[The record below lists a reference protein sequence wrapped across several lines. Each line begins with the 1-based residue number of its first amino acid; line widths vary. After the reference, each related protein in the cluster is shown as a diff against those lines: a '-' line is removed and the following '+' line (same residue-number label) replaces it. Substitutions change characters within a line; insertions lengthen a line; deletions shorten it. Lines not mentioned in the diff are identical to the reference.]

1 MSRGLVYLLSSNFS
15 GSHFLSLM
23 LGSHSRFVH
32 LGELKNL
39 VKQSRLCA
47 ICGDAAAC
55 ALVGELDMRPGADLY
70 AQIFRRLP
78 DTVDLLVDASKKPDW
93 FRARDRASRH
103 RVHRI
108 HLLRDP
114 RALARRW
121 LLHFPEPGTQR
132 RERVK
137 MLRRRPTAALQL
149 LFGDMLEVYIRKW
162 LRQNQEISTYLT
174 RSGGPWT
181 LVTYQEIAREPAAA
195 LARINARLGHA
206 FEPGQQH
213 YSQFSHHG
221 TEKAEYQWVK
231 QRQQNTYFDLRW
243 QEFLSAE
250 QQRRI
255 TGHRALR
262 RYLDSLDLAFGDQG
276 LVRR

>member
-1 MSRGLVYLLSSNFS
+1 MTRGLVYILSSNFS

-23 LGSHSRFVH
+23 LGSHSRFAH

-39 VKQSRLCA
+39 IKQSRPCA
-47 ICGDAAAC
+47 TCGNAAAC
-55 ALVGELDMRPGADLY
+55 ALISDLDRRPGADLY

-78 DTVDLLVDASKKPDW
+78 DTVELLVDASKKPDW
-93 FRARDRASRH
+93 FRARDRTNRLG
-103 RVHRI
+103 VHRI

-121 LLHFPEPGTQR
+121 LLHFPEPETQR
-132 RERVK
+132 RERIK
-137 MLRRRPTAALQL
+137 MLRRRPAAAVRL
-149 LFGDMLEVYIRKW
+149 LFGDMLEVYIHKW
-162 LRQNQEISTYLT
+162 LRQNQEISAYLA

-181 LVTYQEIAREPAAA
+181 LVTYEEIARQPAAA
-195 LARINARLGHA
+195 LARINARLGCE
-206 FEPGQQH
+206 FEPGQES
-213 YSQFSHHG
+213 YWRFAHHG
-221 TEKAEYQWVK
+221 TEKPEYEWVK
-231 QRQQNTYFDLRW
+231 QRRQSTYFDLRW

-262 RYLDSLDLAFGDQG
+262 RYLETQGLAFGDQG

>member
-1 MSRGLVYLLSSNFS
+1 MNRGVVYILSSNFS

-39 VKQSRLCA
+39 VKRSRPCA
-47 ICGDAAAC
+47 TCGDAAAC
-55 ALVGELDMRPGADLY
+55 ALVRELDMRPGADLY
-70 AQIFRRLP
+70 AQIFQRLP
-78 DTVDLLVDASKKPDW
+78 DAAVLLVDASKKPDW
-93 FRARDRASRH
+93 FRARDRAGAQG
-103 RVHRI
+103 VHRI

-121 LLHFPEPGTQR
+121 LLHFADPHVQR
-132 RERVK
+132 RERIK
-137 MLRRRPTAALQL
+137 MLRRRPAAALPL

-162 LRQNQEISTYLT
+162 LRQNQEISAYLAH
-174 RSGGPWT
+174 SGGPRI
-181 LVTYQEIAREPAAA
+181 LVTYEEIARDPAAA
-195 LARINARLGHA
+195 LARINARLGCE

-213 YSQFSHHG
+213 YWRFSHHG
-221 TEKAEYQWVK
+221 TEKSEYQWVK
-231 QRQQNTYFDLRW
+231 RQQNSFFDLRW

-255 TGHRALR
+255 TGNRALR
-262 RYLDSLDLAFGDQG
+262 RYLETQGLAFGDQG